1 MKKDF
6 LANKMDEIK
15 DMVLNRILIVI
26 MFVMVL
32 GITIS
37 LLRVSQTGF
46 KINYGVQLFL
56 ALVIVSIYLFR
67 NRLSTITKGAI
78 FLGTLYAM
86 ALSGL
91 LSFGLYG
98 FGYAYFIPASAIAF
112 VYFNKKT
119 GWAITL
125 SGLGVILFIGILF
138 NRGVLEFVP
147 EQTNYM
153 QSLPMW
159 LNMIIT
165 VCLIGAVI
173 AMFWNNLF
181 SLLTSTFTHINNQ
194 QEDMKKMNEQLIV
207 ARDKA
212 MESDKLKSSFL
223 ANISHEIRTPL
234 NIIIGFS
241 DMLSQTNDAVEK
253 VELNQVIRQNSN
265 VMLKMVNDI
274 VDFSKIET
282 NSLSLNITQ
291 FNVKDVIES
300 VERDLKC
307 AKPES
312 VDLQIE
318 KIERVIYADKDRFYQ
333 IIYNLLDNALKFT
346 GNGKVHLQCLDDN
359 EKLVFKVID
368 TGIGIPSE
376 EQERIFDRFYKVDKF
391 TPGPGLGLSLSK
403 SIANL
408 MGGDIQVVSQ
418 PGTGSTFEFNLS
430 CMNYPSG
437 SSWN

>member
-1 MKKDF
+1 MKNDF
-6 LANKMDEIK
+6 LVLKMNEIK

-32 GITIS
+32 GMTIS
-37 LLRVSQTGF
+37 LLRISQTGF
-46 KINYGVQLFL
+46 KINYGVQFLL
-56 ALVIVSIYLFR
+56 ALVIVFLYLFR
-67 NRLSTITKGAI
+67 RKLNTITKGVI

-98 FGYAYFIPASAIAF
+98 FGYAYFIPSSAVAF

-125 SGLGVILFIGILF
+125 SSLGVILLIGVMFSSGIF
-138 NRGVLEFVP
+138 KFEP
-147 EQTNYM
+147 QKANYM

-159 LNMIIT
+159 LNMIVT
-165 VCLIGAVI
+165 VCMIGTVI

-181 SLLTSTFTHINNQ
+181 SLLTNTFTHINNQ
-194 QEDMKKMNEQLIV
+194 QADMKKMNEQLII

-212 MESDKLKSSFL
+212 LESDKLKSSFL

-241 DMLSQTNDAVEK
+241 DMLSETDSASERA
-253 VELNQVIRQNSN
+253 ELNQVIRQNSN

-282 NSLSLNITQ
+282 NSLTLNLTK
-291 FNVKDVIES
+291 FNVKDVIEE
-300 VERDLKC
+300 VEKNLKH
-307 AKPES
+307 AKPET
-312 VDLQIE
+312 VDLHLE
-318 KIERVIYADKDRFYQ
+318 KIDKIVIADKDRFYQ
-333 IIYNLLDNALKFT
+333 IIYNLIDNALKFT
-346 GNGKVHLQCLDDN
+346 GNGKVHLQCIDN
-359 EKLVFKVID
+359 DEKLHFKVSD
-368 TGIGIPSE
+368 TGIGIPE
-376 EQERIFDRFYKVDKF
+376 EELERIFDRFYKVDKF

-403 SIANL
+403 SIAIL

-418 PGTGSTFEFNLS
+418 PGNGSTFEFKLPCLN
-430 CMNYPSG
+430 
-437 SSWN
+437 

>member
-1 MKKDF
+1 MDNDF
-6 LANKMDEIK
+6 LEKKMDEIK

-26 MFVMVL
+26 MFVMVI

-37 LLRVSQTGF
+37 LLRISQTGF
-46 KINYGVQLFL
+46 KINYAVQFFL
-56 ALVIVSIYLFR
+56 ALVIVFLYLFR
-67 NRLSTITKGAI
+67 KKINTITKGII
-78 FLGTLYAM
+78 FLGTLYSM

-98 FGYAYFIPASAIAF
+98 FGYAYFIPSSAIAF

-125 SGLGVILFIGILF
+125 SSLGVILLIGILF
-138 NRGVLEFVP
+138 NRGVIEFVP
-147 EQTNYM
+147 QQSNYM

-165 VCLIGAVI
+165 VFLIGTVI

-194 QEDMKKMNEQLIV
+194 QADMLKMNEQLIV

-212 MESDKLKSSFL
+212 QESDKLKSSFL

-241 DMLSQTNDAVEK
+241 DMLSQTNDAAERD
-253 VELNQVIRQNSN
+253 ELNQVIRQNSN
-265 VMLKMVNDI
+265 VMLKIVNDI

-282 NSLSLNITQ
+282 NSLALNLTQ

-300 VERDLKC
+300 VENDLKY
-307 AKPES
+307 AKPEL

-318 KIERVIYADKDRFYQ
+318 KIEKVIYADKDRFYQ

-346 GNGKVHLQCLDDN
+346 GNGKVQLQCIDDDG
-359 EKLVFKVID
+359 KLVLKVID
-368 TGIGIPSE
+368 TGVGIPAE
-376 EQERIFDRFYKVDKF
+376 EQTRIFDRFYKVDKF

-408 MGGDIQVVSQ
+408 MGGDIHVISQ
-418 PGTGSTFEFNLS
+418 PGTGSTFEFYLT
-430 CMNYPSG
+430 CMN
-437 SSWN
+437 

>member
-1 MKKDF
+1 MQNDF
-6 LANKMDEIK
+6 MVKKMDEIK
-15 DMVLNRILIVI
+15 DMVLNRILLVI
-26 MFVMVL
+26 MFVMVI
-32 GITIS
+32 GISIS
-37 LLRVSQTGF
+37 LLRLSQTGF
-46 KINYGVQLFL
+46 KINYAVQIFL
-56 ALVIVSIYLFR
+56 ALVIVFLYLFR
-67 NRLSTITKGAI
+67 KKINTITKGII

-98 FGYAYFIPASAIAF
+98 FGYAYFIPSSAIAF

-125 SGLGVILFIGILF
+125 SSLGVILLIGLLF
-138 NRGVLEFVP
+138 NRGVFEFVP
-147 EQTNYM
+147 QTTNYM

-165 VCLIGAVI
+165 VCLIGTVI

-194 QEDMKKMNEQLIV
+194 QADMLKMNEQLIV

-212 MESDKLKSSFL
+212 QESDKLKSSFL

-241 DMLSQTNDAVEK
+241 DMLSQTNDAAERA
-253 VELNQVIRQNSN
+253 ELNQVIRQNSN
-265 VMLKMVNDI
+265 VMLKIVNDI

-282 NSLSLNITQ
+282 NSLALNLTQ

-300 VERDLKC
+300 VENDLKH
-307 AKPES
+307 AKPEL

-318 KIERVIYADKDRFYQ
+318 KIEKLIYADKDRFYQ

-346 GNGKVHLQCLDDN
+346 GNGKVHLQCIDDN
-359 EKLVFKVID
+359 GRLVFKVID
-368 TGIGIPSE
+368 TGIGIPAE
-376 EQERIFDRFYKVDKF
+376 EQARIFDRFYKVDKF

-408 MGGDIQVVSQ
+408 MGGDIQVISQ
-418 PGTGSTFEFNLS
+418 PGTGSTFEFYLT
-430 CMNYPSG
+430 CMN
-437 SSWN
+437 

>member
-1 MKKDF
+1 MKKEF
-6 LANKMDEIK
+6 SVAKMDEIK

-26 MFVMVL
+26 MFVM
-32 GITIS
+32 GIGMTIS
-37 LLRVSQTGF
+37 LLRISQTGF
-46 KINYGVQLFL
+46 KINYGVQFFL
-56 ALVIVSIYLFR
+56 ALVIIFLYIFR
-67 NRLSTITKGAI
+67 KKLNTITKGVI
-78 FLGTLYAM
+78 FLGTLYAI

-98 FGYAYFIPASAIAF
+98 FGYAYFIPSSAIAF

-125 SGLGVILFIGILF
+125 SSLGVILLIGFLF
-138 NRGVLEFVP
+138 NRGIFQFVP
-147 EQTNYM
+147 QQPNYM
-153 QSLPMW
+153 QSLSMW

-165 VCLIGAVI
+165 VFLIGTVI

-181 SLLTSTFTHINNQ
+181 SLLTNTFTHINNQ
-194 QEDMKKMNEQLIV
+194 QADMIKMNEQLIV

-212 MESDKLKSSFL
+212 QESDKLKSSFL

-241 DMLSQTNDAVEK
+241 DMLSQTNDAAERA
-253 VELNQVIRQNSN
+253 ELNQIIRQNSN
-265 VMLKMVNDI
+265 VMLKIVNDI

-282 NSLSLNITQ
+282 NTLALILTQ

-300 VERDLKC
+300 VERDLKH
-307 AKPES
+307 AKPEL

-318 KIERVIYADKDRFYQ
+318 KIEKLIYADKDRFYQ

-346 GNGKVHLQCLDDN
+346 GNGKVHLQCIEDN
-359 EKLVFKVID
+359 RKLVFKVID
-368 TGIGIPSE
+368 TGIGIPAE

-408 MGGDIQVVSQ
+408 MGGDIQVISQ
-418 PGTGSTFEFNLS
+418 PGTGSTFEFNLT
-430 CMNYPSG
+430 CMN
-437 SSWN
+437 